1 MYRNHLL
8 HGWVLTSFSC
18 LVVNVCEGPLYSRN
32 KQTSNTK
39 EECVHITT
47 QTHKN
52 NTIYICRFQ
61 RLLSCIH
68 RVPTHPL
75 LLKIRYEQPKMW
87 EEGRQTWE
95 KEKDMWE
102 ECEWKE
108 TYIREKRM
116 YHGQWPW
123 HTRVSIMQ
131 KFTFDAFFYH
141 IFAVMIV
148 AINDRC
154 VISCKIHVLIV
165 FSYEY
170 VCLYLWSKSDN
181 YECVPRINFAFRI
194 YEAFKSSNTEN
205 HEHVREDIF
214 TSRNFARLIKWVIGT
229 IT

>member
-1 MYRNHLL
+1 MISVFWIFYIYGRSKHFVKCIFL
-8 HGWVLTSFSC
+8 HSLTSSIQRCINHWENKFAQI
-18 LVVNVCEGPLYSRN
+18 LNFLHLTIYTETWCEDPLYSRN

-123 HTRVSIMQ
+123 HLPPSSKQLTYIRKQKWKKTNVTLEKNINAMKRKVVSRNMYVQ
-131 KFTFDAFFYH
+131 G
-141 IFAVMIV
+141 
-148 AINDRC
+148 
-154 VISCKIHVLIV
+154 ISCTV
-165 FSYEY
+165 
-170 VCLYLWSKSDN
+170 
-181 YECVPRINFAFRI
+181 
-194 YEAFKSSNTEN
+194 KSSSNGME
-205 HEHVREDIF
+205 
-214 TSRNFARLIKWVIGT
+214 
-229 IT
+229 